1 MRRDFENECGLSS
14 RCTWAVILIIT
25 SWYSKAYDKRLSRGL
40 RKKKAGLGVTR
51 KFRNRKILFCSPL
64 PAHLLATV
72 CVLLS
77 FFNYLK
83 RGWRELHAIGI
94 IVFPPPPKCDIL
106 HIAYFLTQSWE
117 CYLTLNGTREL
128 VCQSA
133 KDALSSA
140 ANLLDTG
147 GNFSFAH

>member
-77 FFNYLK
+77 FFNYVCFVSVASNILRK
-83 RGWRELHAIGI
+83 HSLTAKSL
-94 IVFPPPPKCDIL
+94 VFWLLRIFLPLFYNWDWALQFDIL
-106 HIAYFLTQSWE
+106 ISCDFL
-117 CYLTLNGTREL
+117 
-128 VCQSA
+128 
-133 KDALSSA
+133 
-140 ANLLDTG
+140 
-147 GNFSFAH
+147 